1 MVQGPLS
8 YGLQAGLQI
17 GQGLIENQGY
27 REQAARYEENAR
39 QSLLAGALQETQIRH
54 QERAVSGQA
63 IVAQAE
69 NGVAIGSGSAL
80 DLLAQ
85 NAVNRE
91 VAVLNTRYSADAQA
105 YGYRTKAADARSAGQ
120 RAIIGSVISAGTQV
134 LTGMRQDARQA
145 QIAQAQ
151 RDYPGGLQLPGVA
164 GTSSGGVYG
173 STAPTTLDL
182 PY

>member
-1 MVQGPLS
+1 MS
-8 YGLQAGLQI
+8 YGIQAGLQL
-17 GQGLIENQGY
+17 GQGFMENQGY
-27 REQAARYEENAR
+27 REQAQRYDENAR

-85 NAVNRE
+85 NAINRE

-105 YGYRTKAADARSAGQ
+105 YAYRTKAADARAAGKQ
-120 RAIIGSVISAGTQV
+120 AIIGSVISAGTQA

-145 QIAQAQ
+145 KIAQAQ
-151 RDYPGGLQLPGVA
+151 RDYPGGLQLPGVS
-164 GTSSGGVYG
+164 GTGSTGGVYG